1 MNMIWVGFAI
11 VVALF
16 FLASVSYN
24 RFAMQTALMANS
36 WANVDTELRRRHD
49 LVPNLVETVQGYA
62 GHEQRVLVEVTEARS
77 AALSA
82 TGTGAEHN
90 REETALSDALHS
102 LIALA
107 EAYPELKASDHFL
120 DLQRQLVI
128 TEDRIQAARRLYNS
142 DVRDYNRRVSSVPS
156 LLVAKA
162 CGYKRAQ
169 YFELESSGGPGGAAK
184 DLRLRGGNGTI

>member
-1 MNMIWVGFAI
+1 MWPAARRTPRNEHDLGRLRRI

-24 RFAMQTALMANS
+24 GTNDTRPRLMANS

-62 GHEQRVLVEVTEARS
+62 GHEQRVLVEVTEA
-77 AALSA
+77 APPLSRQLA
-82 TGTGAEHN
+82 PGAEHN
-90 REETALSDALHS
+90 REETALFDTLRS

-120 DLQRQLVI
+120 DLQRQLVT
-128 TEDRIQAARRLYNS
+128 TEDRIQAARRL
-142 DVRDYNRRVSSVPS
+142 
-156 LLVAKA
+156 
-162 CGYKRAQ
+162 
-169 YFELESSGGPGGAAK
+169 
-184 DLRLRGGNGTI
+184 